1 MYYFMASDIVSSAES
16 TGAVGE
22 KETGPSEVQDGVHE
36 DQAAL
41 QLDVFGMFL
50 FEVKATRLQV

>member
-22 KETGPSEVQDGVHE
+22 KETGPSEVQDGPSGVYE

-41 QLDVFGMFL
+41 QLDVFGMF
-50 FEVKATRLQV
+50 FV